1 MEETPEVEWW
11 FIVAEAIG
19 GMTLAELKRRMS
31 GLEFVEWQV
40 YLRRKQDRERQAA
53 GG

>member
-19 GMTLAELKRRMS
+19 GMTVAELKRRMS